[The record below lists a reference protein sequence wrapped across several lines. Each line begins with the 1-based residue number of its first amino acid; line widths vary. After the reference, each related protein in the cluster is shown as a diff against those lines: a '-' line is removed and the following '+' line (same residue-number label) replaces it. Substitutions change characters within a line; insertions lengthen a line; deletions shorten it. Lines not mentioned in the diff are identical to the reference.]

1 MTRKSRRELERA
13 VEDLGGSE
21 TVDDGDTLEF
31 NVSAP
36 FVEYDPEESDADVVA
51 DYQVVMRRED
61 AERKGYKILG
71 PADGRD
77 GLVRVGE
84 PE

>member
-1 MTRKSRRELERA
+1 MTRKSRREIERA
-13 VEDLGGSE
+13 VEDLGESE

-51 DYQVVMRRED
+51 NYQVVMRRED
-61 AERKGYKILG
+61 AEREGYEILG